1 MPTANFGE
9 KVSFSTN
16 RFTKLTAK
24 GDKVQ
29 FRIIKA
35 PFYDGKHFLKD
46 DEGNWDIRPC
56 PRINE
61 GHECE
66 FCNKFFA
73 ALKKAKKEG
82 LDQKETD
89 KLTNPWKASV
99 SFYYPII
106 NRESG
111 EFEIFQTTK
120 GVRDAIEA
128 ELELNSKTLERDIIV
143 LRTEIP
149 GSYYKVSVVD
159 SADIKKLTK
168 EEKEAFDKGKE
179 IDLSE
184 FVYGVE
190 DDEGEVALE
199 ANTEVADEQA
209 QDF

>member
-16 RFTKLTAK
+16 KFTKLASK
-24 GDKVQ
+24 GDKIQ

-46 DEGNWDIRPC
+46 EEGNWDVRPC

-66 FCNKFFA
+66 FCEKYFK
-73 ALKKAKKEG
+73 ALKQAKKEG
-82 LDQKETD
+82 MDQKETD
-89 KLTNPWKASV
+89 RLTNPWKASV
-99 SFYYPII
+99 AFYFPVV
-106 NRESG
+106 NRETG
-111 EFEIFQTTK
+111 AFEVFQTTK

-128 ELELNSKTLERDIIV
+128 EIELNSKTLDRDLVV

-159 SADIKKLTK
+159 SADTKKLTK
-168 EEKEAFDKGKE
+168 EEKEAFEEGKKVE
-179 IDLSE
+179 LSE
-184 FVYGVE
+184 FIVGRE
-190 DDEGEVALE
+190 DEDGEVALE
-199 ANTEVADEQA
+199 ANTEVVED
-209 QDF
+209 DVNF